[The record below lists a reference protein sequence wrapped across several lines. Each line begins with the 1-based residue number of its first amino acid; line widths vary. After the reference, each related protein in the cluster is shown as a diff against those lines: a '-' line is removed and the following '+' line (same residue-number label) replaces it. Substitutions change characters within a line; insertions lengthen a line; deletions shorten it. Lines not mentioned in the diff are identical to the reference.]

1 MKNHKN
7 ADIYDFS
14 DYAEEITGDA
24 LFKINGGA
32 EVENS
37 HEGVA
42 GAKPG
47 DTITRKNGD
56 VIVLK
61 QADIDYAKAQLE
73 NNGNDGTGNT
83 SGNSG
88 TGSSSGTYSG
98 TTSTSSSI
106 GGGSVSGGTT
116 SSSGS
121 CNGSVSGGT
130 SRGDTSSSSTQN
142 DYFELPEANPNAYAY
157 YMSKQ
162 GEAKAEGNP
171 NKYKGYNIYGTG
183 RKIEETVAGEDIRTY
198 VLVVRQNDGLG
209 NSFDS
214 DRYVYKNGVMVFHD
228 KVGAN
233 CKAEYKNEKCFTEP
247 DGEYYFTTNSKILT
261 KNEDGTYDSGS
272 FHNVLIHQTNDPNIP
287 KEIRDKINISP
298 RDFLEHC
305 NQYKISADL
314 KEKSGTIYG
323 DNLYPCS
330 AGCTIGKDG
339 QEHHDLYM
347 SVLLNGVSNV
357 ENIRKEIRS
366 ISNIGK

>member
-1 MKNHKN
+1 
-7 ADIYDFS
+7 
-14 DYAEEITGDA
+14 
-24 LFKINGGA
+24 
-32 EVENS
+32 
-37 HEGVA
+37 
-42 GAKPG
+42 
-47 DTITRKNGD
+47 
-56 VIVLK
+56 
-61 QADIDYAKAQLE
+61 
-73 NNGNDGTGNT
+73 
-83 SGNSG
+83 
-88 TGSSSGTYSG
+88 
-98 TTSTSSSI
+98 
-106 GGGSVSGGTT
+106 
-116 SSSGS
+116 
-121 CNGSVSGGT
+121 
-130 SRGDTSSSSTQN
+130 
-142 DYFELPEANPNAYAY
+142 
-157 YMSKQ
+157 MSKQ

-357 ENIRKEIRS
+357 ENIRKEIKS
-366 ISNIGK
+366 ISNLGV

>member
-1 MKNHKN
+1 MKKFKEFG
-7 ADIYDFS
+7 IYDFS
-14 DYAEEITGDA
+14 DYAEEITGNA

-47 DTITRKNGD
+47 DTITRIDGT
-56 VIVLK
+56 VVTLK
-61 QADIDYAKAQLE
+61 QADIDYANAQLG

-83 SGNSG
+83 SRSSSA
-88 TGSSSGTYSG
+88 GSSS
-98 TTSTSSSI
+98 
-106 GGGSVSGGTT
+106 
-116 SSSGS
+116 
-121 CNGSVSGGT
+121 
-130 SRGDTSSSSTQN
+130 GDTSSSSTQN

-233 CKAEYKNEKCFTEP
+233 CSETNKKKNVNNFTEP
-247 DGEYYFTTNSKILT
+247 DGEYYFTTKGLP
-261 KNEDGTYDSGS
+261 KNTDGTFDSNS
-272 FHNVLIHQTNDPNIP
+272 YHNVLIHQTNDPKIP

-366 ISNIGK
+366 ISNIGE

>member
-1 MKNHKN
+1 MKKFKEFG
-7 ADIYDFS
+7 IYDFS
-14 DYAEEITGDA
+14 DYAEEITGNA

-47 DTITRKNGD
+47 DTITRIDGT
-56 VIVLK
+56 VVTLK
-61 QADIDYAKAQLE
+61 QADIDYANAQLG

-83 SGNSG
+83 N
-88 TGSSSGTYSG
+88 GSSSAG
-98 TTSTSSSI
+98 SSSE
-106 GGGSVSGGTT
+106 
-116 SSSGS
+116 
-121 CNGSVSGGT
+121 
-130 SRGDTSSSSTQN
+130 DTSSSSTQN

-233 CKAEYKNEKCFTEP
+233 CRAEYLDEENFTEP
-247 DGEYYFTTNSKILT
+247 DGEYYFTTKGLP
-261 KNEDGTYDSGS
+261 KNTDGTFDSNS
-272 FHNVLIHQTNDPNIP
+272 YHNVLIHQTNDPKIP

-298 RDFLEHC
+298 RNFLEHC

-323 DNLYPCS
+323 DNLYPYS

-366 ISNIGK
+366 ISNLGV

>member
-1 MKNHKN
+1 MKKYK
-7 ADIYDFS
+7 DIGIYDFS
-14 DYAEEITGDA
+14 DYAEEITGNA

-47 DTITRKNGD
+47 DTITRIDGT
-56 VIVLK
+56 VVTLK
-61 QADIDYAKAQLE
+61 QADIDYANAQLG
-73 NNGNDGTGNT
+73 NNGNNGTGNT
-83 SGNSG
+83 N
-88 TGSSSGTYSG
+88 GSSSAG
-98 TTSTSSSI
+98 SSS
-106 GGGSVSGGTT
+106 
-116 SSSGS
+116 
-121 CNGSVSGGT
+121 
-130 SRGDTSSSSTQN
+130 GDTSSSSTQN

-233 CKAEYKNEKCFTEP
+233 CRAEYLDEENFTEP
-247 DGEYYFTTNSKILT
+247 DGEYYFTTKGLP
-261 KNEDGTYDSGS
+261 KNTDGTFDSNS
-272 FHNVLIHQTNDPNIP
+272 YHNVLIHQTNDPKIP

-298 RDFLEHC
+298 RNFLEHC

-323 DNLYPCS
+323 DNLYPYS

-366 ISNIGK
+366 ISNLGV

>member
-1 MKNHKN
+1 MNYMIKGEKCMKKIQKHKTL
-7 ADIYDFS
+7 DYDFS
-14 DYAEEITGDA
+14 DYAEEITGNA

-47 DTITRKNGD
+47 DTITRIDGT
-56 VIVLK
+56 VVTLK
-61 QADIDYAKAQLE
+61 QADIDYANAQLE

-83 SGNSG
+83 N
-88 TGSSSGTYSG
+88 GSSSAG
-98 TTSTSSSI
+98 SSS
-106 GGGSVSGGTT
+106 
-116 SSSGS
+116 
-121 CNGSVSGGT
+121 
-130 SRGDTSSSSTQN
+130 GDTSSSSTQN

-233 CKAEYKNEKCFTEP
+233 CRAEYLDEENFTEP
-247 DGEYYFTTNSKILT
+247 DGEYYFTTKGLP
-261 KNEDGTYDSGS
+261 KNTDGTFDSNS
-272 FHNVLIHQTNDPNIP
+272 YHNVLIHQTNDPKIP

-298 RDFLEHC
+298 RNFLEHC

-323 DNLYPCS
+323 DNLYPYS

-366 ISNIGK
+366 ISNLGV

>member
-1 MKNHKN
+1 MKTYQ
-7 ADIYDFS
+7 DFGVYDFS
-14 DYAEEITGDA
+14 DYAEEITGED
-24 LFKINGGA
+24 LIKINGGSSSC
-32 EVENS
+32 NGS
-37 HEGVA
+37 G
-42 GAKPG
+42 PG
-47 DTITRKNGD
+47 NGGSS
-56 VIVLK
+56 
-61 QADIDYAKAQLE
+61 AA
-73 NNGNDGTGNT
+73 
-83 SGNSG
+83 SGGSG
-88 TGSSSGTYSG
+88 SKGSGSSSIGASSGSCGGGGSPSVPSGSRGTFSG
-98 TTSTSSSI
+98 TTSTSSST
-106 GGGSVSGGTT
+106 GGDSVSGGTT

-130 SRGDTSSSSTQN
+130 SSGDTSSSSTQN

-233 CKAEYKNEKCFTEP
+233 CSEKNKKKNANNFTEP

-272 FHNVLIHQTNDPNIP
+272 FHNVLAHRTNDPNIS
-287 KEIRDKINISP
+287 ESIRNKINSDP
-298 RDFLEHC
+298 ADFLEHC
-305 NQYKISADL
+305 NQYKTSSTVYS
-314 KEKSGTIYG
+314 EYH
-323 DNLYPCS
+323 PCS

-347 SVLLNGVSNV
+347 SVLLNGVSNA

-366 ISNIGK
+366 ISNLGV

>member
-1 MKNHKN
+1 MKKFKEFG
-7 ADIYDFS
+7 IYDFS
-14 DYAEEITGDA
+14 DYAEEITGNA

-47 DTITRKNGD
+47 DTITRIDGT
-56 VIVLK
+56 VVTLK
-61 QADIDYAKAQLE
+61 QADIDYANAQLE
-73 NNGNDGTGNT
+73 KNVNDGTGNT
-83 SGNSG
+83 N
-88 TGSSSGTYSG
+88 GSSSAG
-98 TTSTSSSI
+98 SSS
-106 GGGSVSGGTT
+106 
-116 SSSGS
+116 
-121 CNGSVSGGT
+121 
-130 SRGDTSSSSTQN
+130 GDTSSSSTQN

-233 CKAEYKNEKCFTEP
+233 CSETNKKKNVNNFTEP
-247 DGEYYFTTNSKILT
+247 DGEYYFTTKGLP
-261 KNEDGTYDSGS
+261 KNTDGTFDSNS
-272 FHNVLIHQTNDPNIP
+272 YHNVLIHQTNDPKIP

-366 ISNIGK
+366 ISNLGV

>member
-1 MKNHKN
+1 MKKYK
-7 ADIYDFS
+7 DIGVYDFS
-14 DYAEEITGDA
+14 DYAEEITGNA

-47 DTITRKNGD
+47 DTITRIDGT
-56 VIVLK
+56 VVTLK
-61 QADIDYAKAQLE
+61 QADIDYANAQLE

-83 SGNSG
+83 N
-88 TGSSSGTYSG
+88 GSSSAG
-98 TTSTSSSI
+98 TSS
-106 GGGSVSGGTT
+106 
-116 SSSGS
+116 
-121 CNGSVSGGT
+121 
-130 SRGDTSSSSTQN
+130 GDTSSSSTQN

-233 CKAEYKNEKCFTEP
+233 CSETNKKKNVNNFTEP
-247 DGEYYFTTNSKILT
+247 DGEYYFTTKGLP
-261 KNEDGTYDSGS
+261 KNTDGTFDSNS
-272 FHNVLIHQTNDPNIP
+272 YHNVLIHQTNDPKIP

-323 DNLYPCS
+323 GNLYPCS

-366 ISNIGK
+366 ISNLGV

>member
-1 MKNHKN
+1 MKKIQNNKTL
-7 ADIYDFS
+7 DYDFS
-14 DYAEEITGDA
+14 DYAEEITGNA

-47 DTITRKNGD
+47 DTITRIDGT
-56 VIVLK
+56 VVTLK
-61 QADIDYAKAQLE
+61 QADIDYANAQLG
-73 NNGNDGTGNT
+73 NNGNNGTGNT
-83 SGNSG
+83 N
-88 TGSSSGTYSG
+88 GSSSAG
-98 TTSTSSSI
+98 SSS
-106 GGGSVSGGTT
+106 
-116 SSSGS
+116 
-121 CNGSVSGGT
+121 
-130 SRGDTSSSSTQN
+130 GDTSSSSTQN

-233 CKAEYKNEKCFTEP
+233 CRAEYLDEENFTEP
-247 DGEYYFTTNSKILT
+247 DGEYYFTTKGLP
-261 KNEDGTYDSGS
+261 KNTDGTFDSNS
-272 FHNVLIHQTNDPNIP
+272 YHNVLIHQTNDPKIP

-298 RDFLEHC
+298 RNFLEHC

-323 DNLYPCS
+323 DNLYPYS

-366 ISNIGK
+366 ISNLGV

>member
-1 MKNHKN
+1 MKKFKEFG
-7 ADIYDFS
+7 IYDFS
-14 DYAEEITGDA
+14 DYAEEITGNA

-47 DTITRKNGD
+47 DTITRIDGT
-56 VIVLK
+56 VVTLK
-61 QADIDYAKAQLE
+61 QADIDYANAQLG
-73 NNGNDGTGNT
+73 NNGNDDTGNT
-83 SGNSG
+83 NGSSNA
-88 TGSSSGTYSG
+88 GSSS
-98 TTSTSSSI
+98 
-106 GGGSVSGGTT
+106 
-116 SSSGS
+116 
-121 CNGSVSGGT
+121 
-130 SRGDTSSSSTQN
+130 GDTSSSSTQN

-247 DGEYYFTTNSKILT
+247 DGEYYFTTKGLP
-261 KNEDGTYDSGS
+261 KNTDGTFDSDS
-272 FHNVLIHQTNDPNIP
+272 YHNVLIHQTKDPDIP

-366 ISNIGK
+366 ISNLGV

>member
-1 MKNHKN
+1 MKKFKEFG
-7 ADIYDFS
+7 IYDFS
-14 DYAEEITGDA
+14 DYAEEITGNA

-47 DTITRKNGD
+47 DTITRIDGT
-56 VIVLK
+56 VVTLK
-61 QADIDYAKAQLE
+61 QADIDYANAQLE

-83 SGNSG
+83 SRSSSA
-88 TGSSSGTYSG
+88 GSSS
-98 TTSTSSSI
+98 
-106 GGGSVSGGTT
+106 
-116 SSSGS
+116 
-121 CNGSVSGGT
+121 
-130 SRGDTSSSSTQN
+130 GDTSSSSTQN

-233 CKAEYKNEKCFTEP
+233 CSETNKKKNVNNFTEP
-247 DGEYYFTTNSKILT
+247 DGEYYFTTKGLP
-261 KNEDGTYDSGS
+261 KNTDGTFDSNS
-272 FHNVLIHQTNDPNIP
+272 YHNVLIHQTNDPKIP

-357 ENIRKEIRS
+357 ENIRNEIRS
-366 ISNIGK
+366 ISNLGV

>member
-1 MKNHKN
+1 MKKFKEFG
-7 ADIYDFS
+7 IYDFS
-14 DYAEEITGDA
+14 DYAEGITGNA

-47 DTITRKNGD
+47 DTITRIDGT
-56 VIVLK
+56 VVTLK
-61 QADIDYAKAQLE
+61 QADIDYANAQLG
-73 NNGNDGTGNT
+73 NNGNDGTGNA
-83 SGNSG
+83 S
-88 TGSSSGTYSG
+88 GSSSAG
-98 TTSTSSSI
+98 TSS
-106 GGGSVSGGTT
+106 
-116 SSSGS
+116 
-121 CNGSVSGGT
+121 
-130 SRGDTSSSSTQN
+130 GDTSSSSTQN

-366 ISNIGK
+366 ISNLGV

>member
-1 MKNHKN
+1 MKKYK
-7 ADIYDFS
+7 DIGIYDFS
-14 DYAEEITGDA
+14 DYAEEITGNA

-47 DTITRKNGD
+47 DTITRIDGT
-56 VIVLK
+56 VVTLK
-61 QADIDYAKAQLE
+61 QADIDYANAQLG
-73 NNGNDGTGNT
+73 NNGNNGTGNT
-83 SGNSG
+83 N
-88 TGSSSGTYSG
+88 GSSSAG
-98 TTSTSSSI
+98 SSS
-106 GGGSVSGGTT
+106 
-116 SSSGS
+116 
-121 CNGSVSGGT
+121 
-130 SRGDTSSSSTQN
+130 GDTSSSSTQN

-233 CKAEYKNEKCFTEP
+233 CRPEYLDEENFTEP
-247 DGEYYFTTNSKILT
+247 DGEYYFTTKGLP
-261 KNEDGTYDSGS
+261 KNTDGTFDSNS
-272 FHNVLIHQTNDPNIP
+272 YHNVLIHQTNDPKIP

-298 RDFLEHC
+298 RNFLEHC

-323 DNLYPCS
+323 DNLYPYS

-366 ISNIGK
+366 ISNLGV

>member
-1 MKNHKN
+1 MKNYK
-7 ADIYDFS
+7 DIGIYDFS

-32 EVENS
+32 SSCGGGSSGGSVTS
-37 HEGVA
+37 SSG
-42 GAKPG
+42 GS
-47 DTITRKNGD
+47 
-56 VIVLK
+56 
-61 QADIDYAKAQLE
+61 
-73 NNGNDGTGNT
+73 GTSTVSST
-83 SGNSG
+83 SGSCGGGSSG
-88 TGSSSGTYSG
+88 AGSSSGTYSG
-98 TTSTSSSI
+98 TTSSSSGA

-121 CNGSVSGGT
+121 CNGSVSVST
-130 SRGDTSSSSTQN
+130 SSGDTSSSSTQN

-214 DRYVYKNGVMVFHD
+214 DRYVYKNGVLVFHD

-233 CKAEYKNEKCFTEP
+233 CKAEKQNENCFTEP
-247 DGEYYFTTNSKILT
+247 DGEYYFTTEGLIDNG
-261 KNEDGTYDSGS
+261 DGTFDSDS
-272 FHNVLIHQTNDPNIP
+272 YHNVLIHQTNDPNIS

-305 NQYKISADL
+305 NQFKISASLGED
-314 KEKSGTIYG
+314 SGRLYG
-323 DNLYPCS
+323 SNVSPCS

-339 QEHHDLYM
+339 QEHQDLYM
-347 SVLLNGVSNV
+347 SVLLKGVSDV
-357 ENIRKEIRS
+357 TNIRKEIRS
-366 ISNIGK
+366 ISNIGR

>member
-1 MKNHKN
+1 MKQFKEFG
-7 ADIYDFS
+7 IYDFS
-14 DYAEEITGDA
+14 DYAEEITGNA

-47 DTITRKNGD
+47 DTIKKIDGT
-56 VIVLK
+56 VVTLK
-61 QADIDYAKAQLE
+61 QADIDYANVQLE

-83 SGNSG
+83 N
-88 TGSSSGTYSG
+88 GSSSAGTPS
-98 TTSTSSSI
+98 
-106 GGGSVSGGTT
+106 
-116 SSSGS
+116 
-121 CNGSVSGGT
+121 
-130 SRGDTSSSSTQN
+130 GDTSSSSTQN

-162 GEAKAEGNP
+162 GETKAEGNP

-233 CKAEYKNEKCFTEP
+233 CSEKNKKKNVNNFTEP
-247 DGEYYFTTNSKILT
+247 DGEYYFTTKGLP
-261 KNEDGTYDSGS
+261 KNTDGTFDSDS
-272 FHNVLIHQTNDPNIP
+272 YHNVLIHQTKDPDIP

-366 ISNIGK
+366 ISNLGV

>member
-1 MKNHKN
+1 MKKFKEFG
-7 ADIYDFS
+7 IYDFS
-14 DYAEEITGDA
+14 DYAEEITGNA

-47 DTITRKNGD
+47 DTITRIDGT
-56 VIVLK
+56 VVTLK
-61 QADIDYAKAQLE
+61 QADIDYANAQLE

-83 SGNSG
+83 N
-88 TGSSSGTYSG
+88 GSSSAG
-98 TTSTSSSI
+98 SSS
-106 GGGSVSGGTT
+106 
-116 SSSGS
+116 
-121 CNGSVSGGT
+121 
-130 SRGDTSSSSTQN
+130 GDTSSSSTQN

-233 CKAEYKNEKCFTEP
+233 CRAEYLDEENFTEP
-247 DGEYYFTTNSKILT
+247 DGEYYFTTKGLP
-261 KNEDGTYDSGS
+261 KNTDGTFDSNS
-272 FHNVLIHQTNDPNIP
+272 YHNVLIHQTNDPKIP

-298 RDFLEHC
+298 RNFLEHC

-323 DNLYPCS
+323 DNLYPYS

-366 ISNIGK
+366 ISNLGV

>member
-1 MKNHKN
+1 MKKFKEFG
-7 ADIYDFS
+7 IYDFS
-14 DYAEEITGDA
+14 DYAEEITGNA

-47 DTITRKNGD
+47 DTITRIDGT
-56 VIVLK
+56 VVTLK
-61 QADIDYAKAQLE
+61 QADIDYANAQLG

-83 SGNSG
+83 N
-88 TGSSSGTYSG
+88 GSSSAG
-98 TTSTSSSI
+98 SSSE
-106 GGGSVSGGTT
+106 
-116 SSSGS
+116 
-121 CNGSVSGGT
+121 
-130 SRGDTSSSSTQN
+130 DTSSSSTQN

-261 KNEDGTYDSGS
+261 KNEDETYDSGS

-366 ISNIGK
+366 ISNLGV

>member
-1 MKNHKN
+1 MKKFKEFG
-7 ADIYDFS
+7 IYDFS
-14 DYAEEITGDA
+14 DYAEEITGNA

-47 DTITRKNGD
+47 DTITRIDGTV
-56 VIVLK
+56 VILK
-61 QADIDYAKAQLE
+61 QADIDYANAQLG

-83 SGNSG
+83 SRSSSA
-88 TGSSSGTYSG
+88 GSSS
-98 TTSTSSSI
+98 
-106 GGGSVSGGTT
+106 
-116 SSSGS
+116 
-121 CNGSVSGGT
+121 
-130 SRGDTSSSSTQN
+130 GDTSSSSTQN

-162 GEAKAEGNP
+162 EEAKAEGNP

-233 CKAEYKNEKCFTEP
+233 CRAEYLDEENFTEP
-247 DGEYYFTTNSKILT
+247 DGEYYFTTKGLP
-261 KNEDGTYDSGS
+261 KNTDGTFDSNS
-272 FHNVLIHQTNDPNIP
+272 YHNVLIHQTNDPKIP

-298 RDFLEHC
+298 RNFLEHC

-323 DNLYPCS
+323 DNLYPYS

-366 ISNIGK
+366 ISNLGV

>member
-1 MKNHKN
+1 MKKFKEFG
-7 ADIYDFS
+7 IYDFS
-14 DYAEEITGDA
+14 DYAEEITGNA

-47 DTITRKNGD
+47 DTITRIDGT
-56 VIVLK
+56 VVTLK
-61 QADIDYAKAQLE
+61 QADIDYANAQLG

-83 SGNSG
+83 SRSSSA
-88 TGSSSGTYSG
+88 GSSS
-98 TTSTSSSI
+98 
-106 GGGSVSGGTT
+106 
-116 SSSGS
+116 
-121 CNGSVSGGT
+121 
-130 SRGDTSSSSTQN
+130 GDTSSSSTQN

-233 CKAEYKNEKCFTEP
+233 CRAEYLDEENFTEP
-247 DGEYYFTTNSKILT
+247 DGEYYFTTKGLP
-261 KNEDGTYDSGS
+261 KNTDGTFDSNS
-272 FHNVLIHQTNDPNIP
+272 YHNVLIHQTNDPKIP

-298 RDFLEHC
+298 RNFLEHC

-323 DNLYPCS
+323 DNLYPYS

-366 ISNIGK
+366 ISNLGV

>member
-1 MKNHKN
+1 MKQFKEFG
-7 ADIYDFS
+7 IYDFS
-14 DYAEEITGDA
+14 DYAEEITGNA

-47 DTITRKNGD
+47 DTIKKIDGT
-56 VIVLK
+56 VVTLK
-61 QADIDYAKAQLE
+61 QADIDYANVQLE

-83 SGNSG
+83 N
-88 TGSSSGTYSG
+88 GSSSAGTPS
-98 TTSTSSSI
+98 
-106 GGGSVSGGTT
+106 
-116 SSSGS
+116 
-121 CNGSVSGGT
+121 
-130 SRGDTSSSSTQN
+130 GDTSSSSTQN

-233 CKAEYKNEKCFTEP
+233 CSEKNKKKNVNNFTEP
-247 DGEYYFTTNSKILT
+247 DGEYYFTTKGLP
-261 KNEDGTYDSGS
+261 KNTDGTFDSDS
-272 FHNVLIHQTNDPNIP
+272 YHNVLIHQTKDPDIP

-366 ISNIGK
+366 ISNIGE

>member
-1 MKNHKN
+1 MKKFKEFG
-7 ADIYDFS
+7 IYDFS
-14 DYAEEITGDA
+14 DYAEEITGNA

-47 DTITRKNGD
+47 DTITRIDGT
-56 VIVLK
+56 VVTLK
-61 QADIDYAKAQLE
+61 QADIDYANAQLG

-83 SGNSG
+83 NGSSNA
-88 TGSSSGTYSG
+88 GSSS
-98 TTSTSSSI
+98 
-106 GGGSVSGGTT
+106 
-116 SSSGS
+116 
-121 CNGSVSGGT
+121 
-130 SRGDTSSSSTQN
+130 GDTSSSSTQN

-347 SVLLNGVSNV
+347 SVLLNGISNV

-366 ISNIGK
+366 ISNLGV

>member
-1 MKNHKN
+1 MKKIQKHKTL
-7 ADIYDFS
+7 DYDFS
-14 DYAEEITGDA
+14 DYAEEITGNA

-47 DTITRKNGD
+47 DTITRIDGT
-56 VIVLK
+56 VVTLK
-61 QADIDYAKAQLE
+61 QADIDYANAQLR
-73 NNGNDGTGNT
+73 NNGNNGTGNT
-83 SGNSG
+83 N
-88 TGSSSGTYSG
+88 GSSSAG
-98 TTSTSSSI
+98 TSS
-106 GGGSVSGGTT
+106 
-116 SSSGS
+116 
-121 CNGSVSGGT
+121 
-130 SRGDTSSSSTQN
+130 GDTSSSSTQN

-233 CKAEYKNEKCFTEP
+233 CRAEYLDEENFTEP
-247 DGEYYFTTNSKILT
+247 DGEYYFTTKGLP
-261 KNEDGTYDSGS
+261 KNTDGTFDSNS
-272 FHNVLIHQTNDPNIP
+272 YHNVLIHQTNDPKIP

-298 RDFLEHC
+298 RNFLEHC

-323 DNLYPCS
+323 DNLYPYS

-366 ISNIGK
+366 ISNLGV

>member
-7 ADIYDFS
+7 ADFYDFS
-14 DYAEEITGDA
+14 DYAEEITGNA

-61 QADIDYAKAQLE
+61 QADIDYANAQLG
-73 NNGNDGTGNT
+73 NNGNDDTGNT
-83 SGNSG
+83 NGSSNA
-88 TGSSSGTYSG
+88 GSSS
-98 TTSTSSSI
+98 
-106 GGGSVSGGTT
+106 
-116 SSSGS
+116 
-121 CNGSVSGGT
+121 
-130 SRGDTSSSSTQN
+130 GDTSSSSTQN

-233 CKAEYKNEKCFTEP
+233 CSEKNKKKNVNNFTEP
-247 DGEYYFTTNSKILT
+247 DGEYYFTTKGLP
-261 KNEDGTYDSGS
+261 KNTDGTFDSNS
-272 FHNVLIHQTNDPNIP
+272 YHNVLIHQTKDPDIP

-323 DNLYPCS
+323 DNLYPYS

-339 QEHHDLYM
+339 QEHQDLYM
-347 SVLLNGVSNV
+347 SVLLKGVSDV
-357 ENIRKEIRS
+357 TNIRKEIRL
-366 ISNIGK
+366 ISNIGR

>member
-1 MKNHKN
+1 MKKFKEFG
-7 ADIYDFS
+7 IYDFS
-14 DYAEEITGDA
+14 DYAEEITGNA

-47 DTITRKNGD
+47 DTITRIDGT
-56 VIVLK
+56 VVTLK
-61 QADIDYAKAQLE
+61 QADIDYANAQLG

-83 SGNSG
+83 N
-88 TGSSSGTYSG
+88 GSSSAG
-98 TTSTSSSI
+98 SSS
-106 GGGSVSGGTT
+106 
-116 SSSGS
+116 
-121 CNGSVSGGT
+121 
-130 SRGDTSSSSTQN
+130 GDTSSSSTQN

-233 CKAEYKNEKCFTEP
+233 CRAEYLDEENFTEP
-247 DGEYYFTTNSKILT
+247 DGEYYFTTKGLP
-261 KNEDGTYDSGS
+261 KNTDGTFDSNS
-272 FHNVLIHQTNDPNIP
+272 YHNVLIHQTNDPKIP

-298 RDFLEHC
+298 RNFLEHC

-323 DNLYPCS
+323 DNLYPYS

-366 ISNIGK
+366 ISNLGV

>member
-1 MKNHKN
+1 MKKYK
-7 ADIYDFS
+7 DFGVYDFS
-14 DYAEEITGDA
+14 DYAEEITGEE

-32 EVENS
+32 SSCGGGSSGGSVTS
-37 HEGVA
+37 SSG
-42 GAKPG
+42 GS
-47 DTITRKNGD
+47 
-56 VIVLK
+56 
-61 QADIDYAKAQLE
+61 
-73 NNGNDGTGNT
+73 GTSTVSST
-83 SGNSG
+83 SGSCG
-88 TGSSSGTYSG
+88 GGSSSAGSSSGTCSG
-98 TTSTSSSI
+98 TTSTSSST

-130 SRGDTSSSSTQN
+130 PSGDTSSSSTQN

-233 CKAEYKNEKCFTEP
+233 CSEKNKKKNVNNFTEP
-247 DGEYYFTTNSKILT
+247 DGEYYFTTKGLP
-261 KNEDGTYDSGS
+261 KNTDGTFDSDS
-272 FHNVLIHQTNDPNIP
+272 YHNVLIHQTKDPDIP

-366 ISNIGK
+366 ISNLGV

>member
-1 MKNHKN
+1 MNYMIKGEKCMKKIQNNKTL
-7 ADIYDFS
+7 DYDFS
-14 DYAEEITGDA
+14 DYAEEITGNA

-47 DTITRKNGD
+47 DTITRIDGT
-56 VIVLK
+56 VVTLK
-61 QADIDYAKAQLE
+61 QADIDYANAQLG
-73 NNGNDGTGNT
+73 NNGNNGTGNT
-83 SGNSG
+83 N
-88 TGSSSGTYSG
+88 GSSSAG
-98 TTSTSSSI
+98 SSS
-106 GGGSVSGGTT
+106 
-116 SSSGS
+116 
-121 CNGSVSGGT
+121 
-130 SRGDTSSSSTQN
+130 GDTSSSSTQN

-233 CKAEYKNEKCFTEP
+233 CRAEYLDEENFTEP
-247 DGEYYFTTNSKILT
+247 DGEYYFTTKGLP
-261 KNEDGTYDSGS
+261 KNTDGTFDSNS
-272 FHNVLIHQTNDPNIP
+272 YHNVLIHQTNDPKIP

-298 RDFLEHC
+298 RNFLEHC

-323 DNLYPCS
+323 DNLYPYS

-366 ISNIGK
+366 ISNLGV

>member
-1 MKNHKN
+1 MKKFKEFG
-7 ADIYDFS
+7 IYDFS
-14 DYAEEITGDA
+14 DYAEEITGNA

-47 DTITRKNGD
+47 DTITRIDGT
-56 VIVLK
+56 VVTLK
-61 QADIDYAKAQLE
+61 QADIDYANAQLG
-73 NNGNDGTGNT
+73 NNGNDDTGNT
-83 SGNSG
+83 NGSSNA
-88 TGSSSGTYSG
+88 GSSS
-98 TTSTSSSI
+98 
-106 GGGSVSGGTT
+106 
-116 SSSGS
+116 
-121 CNGSVSGGT
+121 
-130 SRGDTSSSSTQN
+130 GDTSSSSTQN

-357 ENIRKEIRS
+357 ENIRKEIKS
-366 ISNIGK
+366 ISNLGV

>member
-1 MKNHKN
+1 MKKFKEFG
-7 ADIYDFS
+7 IYDFS
-14 DYAEEITGDA
+14 DYAEEITGNA

-47 DTITRKNGD
+47 DTITRIDGT
-56 VIVLK
+56 VVTLK
-61 QADIDYAKAQLE
+61 QADIDYANAQLG
-73 NNGNDGTGNT
+73 NNGNNGTGNT
-83 SGNSG
+83 N
-88 TGSSSGTYSG
+88 GSSSAG
-98 TTSTSSSI
+98 SSS
-106 GGGSVSGGTT
+106 
-116 SSSGS
+116 
-121 CNGSVSGGT
+121 
-130 SRGDTSSSSTQN
+130 GDTSSSSTQN

-233 CKAEYKNEKCFTEP
+233 CRAEYLDEENFTEP
-247 DGEYYFTTNSKILT
+247 DGEYYFTTKGLP
-261 KNEDGTYDSGS
+261 KNTDGTFDSNS
-272 FHNVLIHQTNDPNIP
+272 YHNVLIHQTNDPKIP

-298 RDFLEHC
+298 RNFLEHC

-323 DNLYPCS
+323 DNLYPYS

-366 ISNIGK
+366 ISNLGV

>member
-1 MKNHKN
+1 MKKFKEFG
-7 ADIYDFS
+7 IYDFS
-14 DYAEEITGDA
+14 DYAEEITGNA

-47 DTITRKNGD
+47 DTITRIDGT
-56 VIVLK
+56 VVTLK
-61 QADIDYAKAQLE
+61 QADIDYANAQLG
-73 NNGNDGTGNT
+73 NNGNDDTGNT
-83 SGNSG
+83 NGSSNA
-88 TGSSSGTYSG
+88 GSSS
-98 TTSTSSSI
+98 
-106 GGGSVSGGTT
+106 
-116 SSSGS
+116 
-121 CNGSVSGGT
+121 
-130 SRGDTSSSSTQN
+130 GDTSSSSTQN

-366 ISNIGK
+366 ISNLGV

>member
-1 MKNHKN
+1 MKKYK
-7 ADIYDFS
+7 DLCEYDFS

-32 EVENS
+32 SSCGGGSSGGSVTS
-37 HEGVA
+37 SSG
-42 GAKPG
+42 GS
-47 DTITRKNGD
+47 
-56 VIVLK
+56 
-61 QADIDYAKAQLE
+61 
-73 NNGNDGTGNT
+73 GTSTVSST
-83 SGNSG
+83 SGSCG
-88 TGSSSGTYSG
+88 GGSSSAGSSSGTYSG
-98 TTSTSSSI
+98 TKSTSSST
-106 GGGSVSGGTT
+106 GGDSVSGGTT

-121 CNGSVSGGT
+121 CNGSVSGST
-130 SRGDTSSSSTQN
+130 SSGDTSSSSTQN

-233 CKAEYKNEKCFTEP
+233 CRPEYLDEENFTEP
-247 DGEYYFTTNSKILT
+247 DGEYYFTTKGLP
-261 KNEDGTYDSGS
+261 KNTDGTFDSNS
-272 FHNVLIHQTNDPNIP
+272 YHNVLIHQTNDPKIP

-298 RDFLEHC
+298 RNFLEHC

-323 DNLYPCS
+323 DNLYPYS

-366 ISNIGK
+366 ISNLGV

>member
-1 MKNHKN
+1 MKQFKEFG
-7 ADIYDFS
+7 IYDFS
-14 DYAEEITGDA
+14 DYAEEITGNA

-47 DTITRKNGD
+47 DTIKKIDGT
-56 VIVLK
+56 VVTLK
-61 QADIDYAKAQLE
+61 QADIDYANAQLE

-83 SGNSG
+83 N
-88 TGSSSGTYSG
+88 GSSSAGTPS
-98 TTSTSSSI
+98 
-106 GGGSVSGGTT
+106 
-116 SSSGS
+116 
-121 CNGSVSGGT
+121 
-130 SRGDTSSSSTQN
+130 GDTSSSSTQN

-233 CKAEYKNEKCFTEP
+233 CSEKNKKKNVNNFTEP
-247 DGEYYFTTNSKILT
+247 DGEYYFTTKGLP
-261 KNEDGTYDSGS
+261 KNTDGTFDSDS
-272 FHNVLIHQTNDPNIP
+272 YHNVLIHQTKDPDIP

-366 ISNIGK
+366 ISNLGV

>member
-1 MKNHKN
+1 MKKFKEFG
-7 ADIYDFS
+7 IYDFS
-14 DYAEEITGDA
+14 DYAEEITGNA

-47 DTITRKNGD
+47 DTITRIDGT
-56 VIVLK
+56 VVTLK
-61 QADIDYAKAQLE
+61 QADIDYANAQLG
-73 NNGNDGTGNT
+73 NNGNDGNDGTGNT
-83 SGNSG
+83 SRSSSA
-88 TGSSSGTYSG
+88 GSSS
-98 TTSTSSSI
+98 
-106 GGGSVSGGTT
+106 
-116 SSSGS
+116 
-121 CNGSVSGGT
+121 
-130 SRGDTSSSSTQN
+130 GDTSSSSTQN

-233 CKAEYKNEKCFTEP
+233 CSETNKKKNVNNFTEP
-247 DGEYYFTTNSKILT
+247 DGEYYFTTKGLP
-261 KNEDGTYDSGS
+261 KNTDGTFDSNS
-272 FHNVLIHQTNDPNIP
+272 YHNVLIHQTNDPKIP

-366 ISNIGK
+366 ISNIGE

>member
-1 MKNHKN
+1 MKKFKEFG
-7 ADIYDFS
+7 IYDFS
-14 DYAEEITGDA
+14 DYAEEITGNA

-47 DTITRKNGD
+47 DTITRIDGT
-56 VIVLK
+56 VVTLK
-61 QADIDYAKAQLE
+61 QADIDYANAQLG

-83 SGNSG
+83 SRSSSA
-88 TGSSSGTYSG
+88 GSSS
-98 TTSTSSSI
+98 
-106 GGGSVSGGTT
+106 
-116 SSSGS
+116 
-121 CNGSVSGGT
+121 
-130 SRGDTSSSSTQN
+130 GDTSSSSTQN

-233 CKAEYKNEKCFTEP
+233 CRAEYLDEENFTEP
-247 DGEYYFTTNSKILT
+247 DGEYYFTTKGLP
-261 KNEDGTYDSGS
+261 KNTDGTFDSNS
-272 FHNVLIHQTNDPNIP
+272 YHNVLIHQTNDPKIP

-298 RDFLEHC
+298 RNFLEHC

-323 DNLYPCS
+323 DNLYPYS
-330 AGCTIGKDG
+330 AGCTIGKYG

-366 ISNIGK
+366 ISNLGV